1 MKKGQIFKRRVLA
14 WMITLAMV
22 LTMTPINAFA
32 EETGTIVGNGT
43 DGSGNGGNGTTGNGG
58 NGGAG
63 ISGGNVTVDEG
74 GKVAGGNGGDGSSGG
89 GAGGVAGATNGIDGT
104 NGSFRRFYFV

>member
-32 EETGTIVGNGT
+32 EETGSIRYEPLEIAPQSLNGNAIRGVNENNT
-43 DGSGNGGNGTTGNGG
+43 
-58 NGGAG
+58 A
-63 ISGGNVTVDEG
+63 
-74 GKVAGGNGGDGSSGG
+74 SSH
-89 GAGGVAGATNGIDGT
+89 
-104 NGSFRRFYFV
+104 SFIRRCHRK